1 MERFARGLATALMFG
16 FPAATA
22 YGQASI
28 PGGTIPF
35 GPVTG
40 FSVVLNDWPPRLSL
54 VDHRSRSVTGVL
66 ATHRLDT
73 VAALNVEL
81 SPGGRAAYVLHVD
94 NSITRLDLTV
104 AAPEPETI
112 SPPPSS
118 IFPGFIQTM
127 RDLEIS
133 GDGRYLVATA
143 LNVGAWQFGIPLP
156 RNRISIYDLANG
168 SSTHF
173 TLDTVLNDLF
183 LPELEIT
190 IDSSNRAYV
199 TDGDFQSVVVVDL
212 ATATVLGT
220 HKGSDNESI
229 SIPIGGT
236 GSGPAL
242 PCGAIG
248 MSKFGPG
255 WIAFETGAGHGFL
268 RRPGPT
274 FGTHVDLD
282 YPGPDFRE
290 LEARADSRYIAFSR
304 PKSMS
309 LSQTA
314 VDRIAIVDL
323 VTGASCIT
331 AQVTGTRRFREIEF
345 FRDGGNHKVYGIDF
359 GSNTFLVADFTPW
372 VANPSLPNVTLSM
385 TPIPKPTF
393 RFRQGSD
400 GLLADFGE
408 YIVHDAEG
416 RLAFFS
422 IDPPAVLDTV
432 DTHLF
437 HGPRRSV
444 DLEISTSVRNHQD

>member
-1 MERFARGLATALMFG
+1 MKRFARVLASAVALG
-16 FPAATA
+16 TLTAATPA
-22 YGQASI
+22 QVSAPSGS
-28 PGGTIPF
+28 IPF

-40 FSVVLNDWPPRLSL
+40 FCAVLNDWPARLSL
-54 VDHRSRSVTGVL
+54 VDHRSRSVTRVL

-81 SPGGRAAYVLHVD
+81 SPGGRSAYVLHVD
-94 NSITRLDLTV
+94 NSITRLDLTLDT
-104 AAPEPETI
+104 PEPETI

-133 GDGRYLVATA
+133 EDGRYLVATA
-143 LNVGAWQFGIPLP
+143 LNVGAWQFGLPLP
-156 RNRISIYDLANG
+156 RNRISIYDLTNG
-168 SSTHF
+168 SNTHF

-183 LPELEIT
+183 LPELEIA

-220 HKGSDNESI
+220 YKGSDNDSI
-229 SIPIGGT
+229 SAPIGGT
-236 GSGPAL
+236 GPGPAL

-248 MSKFGPG
+248 ISNVGPA

-268 RRPGPT
+268 RRSGPT
-274 FGTHVDLD
+274 FGTHVDLP

-290 LEARADSRYIAFSR
+290 LEARDSSRYIAFSR

-345 FRDGGNHKVYGIDF
+345 LGNGGNHKVYGIDF
-359 GSNTFLVADFTPW
+359 GSNGFLVADFTPW
-372 VANPSLPNVTLSM
+372 STNPSLPNVALLI

-416 RLAFFS
+416 RLAFFA
-422 IDPPAVLDTV
+422 IHPPAVLATV

-444 DLEISTSVRNHQD
+444 DLELSTSIRNHQD